1 MSDELVKRLRGWRG
15 YHQANLSVE
24 AADRIEALTAD
35 FARQVQR
42 TDEQREA
49 YEQALSVME
58 ADNERLQSLLA
69 HAASDL
75 TAYVDA
81 EYPPDT
87 CAQYPDIARRHHRD
101 MDLVRRIEAAL
112 KGEGNE

>member
-49 YEQALSVME
+49 YEQALSAME
-58 ADNERLQSLLA
+58 ADNERLR
-69 HAASDL
+69 
-75 TAYVDA
+75 DA
-81 EYPPDT
+81 LFAWIDMMNDPSTKLRRKSVEFYN
-87 CAQYPDIARRHHRD
+87 IA
-101 MDLVRRIEAAL
+101 INAL
-112 KGEGNE
+112 K